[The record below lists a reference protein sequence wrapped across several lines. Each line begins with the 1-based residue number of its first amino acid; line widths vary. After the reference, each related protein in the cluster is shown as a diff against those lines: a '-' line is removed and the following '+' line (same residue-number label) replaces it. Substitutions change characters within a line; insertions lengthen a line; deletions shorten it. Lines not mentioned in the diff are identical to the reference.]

1 MADETVLIRP
11 VITEKSA
18 RLARENQYV
27 FLISPDANKIQVADA
42 VERIFKVKV
51 TGIRV
56 MNREGKRKRRG
67 AHWHRRQATKR
78 AIVTLA
84 KGQTIDTA
92 ALA

>member
-11 VITEKSA
+11 IVTEKTA
-18 RLARENQYV
+18 RLAQMNQYV
-27 FLISPDANKIQVADA
+27 FQIGLDANKIQVAEA

-51 TGIRV
+51 TGVRV

-67 AHWHRRQATKR
+67 AHWYRRQATKR